1 MAGFQMKLFTPDL
14 LLGQRVGG
22 AWGGKYAGKL
32 VLAKVLLILLLHQRP
47 NDEEGVSSLTYILA
61 LPSKLCD
68 SLPLRQ
74 QIRCTVN
81 KL

>member
-1 MAGFQMKLFTPDL
+1 MAGFPNGKLFTPDL

-47 NDEEGVSSLTYILA
+47 NDEEGVSSIDLHTGTSVKA
-61 LPSKLCD
+61 
-68 SLPLRQ
+68 
-74 QIRCTVN
+74 V
-81 KL
+81 